1 MKKLIFILTGLILTS
16 FLNAQSLED
25 IIQKYTVANKLDKI
39 SEIKTLKLT
48 GKTLVMGNEI
58 LQYMK
63 DGHLTLDGEES
74 INNKPAFRLK
84 AIPEGGTVVNIF
96 IDKNLY
102 QVVKSIVNS
111 TLGGTPATVVS
122 FPSEYTETNG
132 VVLPMKTSVS
142 VMGMDMVTTFS
153 KVEVDIPIE
162 DSVFKLK

>member
-25 IIQKYTVANKLDKI
+25 IIQK
-39 SEIKTLKLT
+39 
-48 GKTLVMGNEI
+48 
-58 LQYMK
+58 
-63 DGHLTLDGEES
+63 
-74 INNKPAFRLK
+74 
-84 AIPEGGTVVNIF
+84 
-96 IDKNLY
+96 
-102 QVVKSIVNS
+102 
-111 TLGGTPATVVS
+111 
-122 FPSEYTETNG
+122 YTETNG